1 MNAPARPVLLRLAG
15 VTKRFWLGKTEVI
28 ALRDVDLQVRAGEM
42 LAVWGPSGSGKSTL
56 MNLAGLVDAPSEGQ
70 VFFEGEAVQYQNERL
85 LAERRNRRIGFV
97 FQTFN
102 LVPVLSVLENV
113 QLPLQIRG
121 VRRAEAQRRAGEL
134 VEQVGLLHLAHVR
147 PDLLS
152 GGQRQRVA
160 IARALVGE
168 PALVIADEPT
178 ANLDS
183 ENSAAVL
190 DLMDQLN
197 RDSGV
202 AFMFSTHD
210 PRLLDR
216 VSRQVKLVDGRIDGP
231 APAWKDV
238 A

>member
-121 VRRAEAQRRAGEL
+121 VRRAVLA
-134 VEQVGLLHLAHVR
+134 VEVGGGFVGNDEGRFAHQGAR
-147 PDLLS
+147 NGHPLTLS
-152 GGQRQRVA
+152 L
-160 IARALVGE
+160 IH
-168 PALVIADEPT
+168 I
-178 ANLDS
+178 
-183 ENSAAVL
+183 
-190 DLMDQLN
+190 
-197 RDSGV
+197 
-202 AFMFSTHD
+202 
-210 PRLLDR
+210 
-216 VSRQVKLVDGRIDGP
+216 
-231 APAWKDV
+231 
-238 A
+238 